1 MLKHGVHEGLRR
13 DTWGKLATRLPLK
26 KGVEMSTKSKLLA
39 MTENLQLPND
49 SPTEAETGKTTSATP
64 TEGQDTGS
72 ALRQQT
78 RFPPVAGGTAPRTG
92 PGQMLQFRGQML
104 AIEGELG
111 NLRDR
116 LKEHEGS
123 TPTRKLDPMTVVPS
137 RWANR
142 HPDSYNTAEFA
153 RLKQDIELA
162 GGNVQPIS
170 VRVLV
175 DEPGRYEIVFGHR
188 RHRACSEL
196 GIPVLATIDS
206 NAVSDHDLFSAMDR
220 ENRERADLSPFEQGT
235 MYRRALDEKLY
246 SSNRR
251 LAEALGVSH
260 TWVANV
266 LLVADLPA
274 PIIECFRSPLEI
286 QHRHA
291 KSIASALEVDRK
303 GVLRRAAK
311 LVLQERPKAAGAV
324 VTALVGE
331 SKDASELVRQAL
343 EVDGKP
349 VGHWSR
355 DGAGRLTIQI
365 ESAYLNDDRQFAVL
379 SSVAKALMT

>member
-1 MLKHGVHEGLRR
+1 
-13 DTWGKLATRLPLK
+13 
-26 KGVEMSTKSKLLA
+26 MSTKSKLLA
-39 MTENLQLPND
+39 MTEGLQLPD
-49 SPTEAETGKTTSATP
+49 AGRAPAEAAVDAAGP
-64 TEGQDTGS
+64 
-72 ALRQQT
+72 ALNAGPPAAQTAQRQ
-78 RFPPVAGGTAPRTG
+78 FPPVGAGGSPRTG

-104 AIEGELG
+104 AVEGELG
-111 NLRDR
+111 KLRDR

-123 TPTRKLDPMTVVPS
+123 APTRQLDPQTVVPS

-142 HPDSYNTAEFA
+142 HPAAFSTAEFA

-170 VRVLV
+170 VRVLN
-175 DEPGRYEIVFGHR
+175 DAPGRYEIVFGHR

-206 NAVSDHDLFSAMDR
+206 GTVSDHELFSAMDR
-220 ENRERADLSPFEQGT
+220 ENRERADLSPYEQGT

-266 LLVADLPA
+266 LMVADLPA
-274 PIIECFRSPLEI
+274 PVVECFRSPLEI

-291 KSIASALEVDRK
+291 KSIASALETDRK
-303 GVLRRAAK
+303 GVLRRADK
-311 LVLQERPKAAGAV
+311 LRAQERKAAAAV
-324 VTALVGE
+324 VAALIGASGE
-331 SKDASELVRQAL
+331 AAEPTQQPL
-343 EVDGKP
+343 EVDGKQ
-349 VGHWSR
+349 VGRWSR
-355 DGAGRLTIQI
+355 DGAGRLTVQI
-365 ESAYLNDDRQFAVL
+365 DAAHLTDDSARAVL
-379 SSVAKALMT
+379 KSIAQALKT